1 MGRQRSLVLLLVIC
15 LSALQLI
22 HSSQAKTYDV
32 LDKEELSNE
41 LFSEEEL
48 DVKKAGLKIST
59 PKVKVPLDTTTNSAV
74 KKAESSSQAVSDE
87 TIMDLFEA
95 SKHNIKLADDPRF
108 NKMLPDRLKAENKT
122 ISSNSKNSTE
132 ENYEYDDEDY
142 DYDPENYDSS
152 DIEKD
157 DDDDDDVKETTTV
170 RSKKAKNVKKT
181 NPKLKPI
188 EESTTAKPTVSGE
201 SFSSSP
207 FLI

>member
-32 LDKEELSNE
+32 LDKEELSKE
-41 LFSEEEL
+41 IFSEEEL

-74 KKAESSSQAVSDE
+74 KKEESSSQAVSDE
-87 TIMDLFEA
+87 TIMDLYEA

-108 NKMLPDRLKAENKT
+108 NKMLPDRLKTENKT
-122 ISSNSKNSTE
+122 ISSSSSKNSTE
-132 ENYEYDDEDY
+132 ENFEYDEDDYEYDL
-142 DYDPENYDSS
+142 ENYDSS

-157 DDDDDDVKETTTV
+157 DDDDEDVKETTTV
-170 RSKKAKNVKKT
+170 RSKKAKSVKKT

-188 EESTTAKPTVSGE
+188 EESTSAKPVVSGE
-201 SFSSSP
+201 TF
-207 FLI
+207 

>member
-32 LDKEELSNE
+32 LDKEELSKE
-41 LFSEEEL
+41 IFSEEEL

-74 KKAESSSQAVSDE
+74 KKEESSSQAVSDE
-87 TIMDLFEA
+87 TIMDLYEA

-108 NKMLPDRLKAENKT
+108 NKMLPDRLKTENKT
-122 ISSNSKNSTE
+122 ISSSSSSKNSTE
-132 ENYEYDDEDY
+132 ENLEYDEDDY
-142 DYDPENYDSS
+142 DYDLENYDSS

-157 DDDDDDVKETTTV
+157 DEDDDDVKETTTV
-170 RSKKAKNVKKT
+170 RSKKAKSVKKT

-188 EESTTAKPTVSGE
+188 EESTSAKPVVSGE
-201 SFSSSP
+201 TF
-207 FLI
+207 

>member
-1 MGRQRSLVLLLVIC
+1 MGRQRSLVLLLLIC

-74 KKAESSSQAVSDE
+74 KKPESSSQAVSDE
-87 TIMDLFEA
+87 TIMDLYEA

-108 NKMLPDRLKAENKT
+108 NKMLPDRLKTENKT
-122 ISSNSKNSTE
+122 IISSSSSSKNSTE
-132 ENYEYDDEDY
+132 ENFEYDEDDY

-157 DDDDDDVKETTTV
+157 DEDDDDVKETTTV
-170 RSKKAKNVKKT
+170 RSKKAKSVKKT

-188 EESTTAKPTVSGE
+188 EESTSAKPAVSGE
-201 SFSSSP
+201 TF
-207 FLI
+207 